1 MKIKFIKD
9 YFFSKTSERPSFE
22 KGRTCNANFSFADK
36 MINGGYAVRI
46 KPTPTELIESL
57 RSPIRPQKTIN
68 SPNLTSSE
76 VRRELENK
84 QLVNDLRN
92 YFSDK
97 KMAVKDIAELYLII
111 YNYAI
116 KAKDNQMTIQLSRE
130 IRTLLNIIEF
140 YDKQQREDKR

>member
-9 YFFSKTSERPSFE
+9 YFFSKTSKKPSFE
-22 KGRTCNANFSFADK
+22 KGRTFNANFSFAIK
-36 MINGGYAVRI
+36 MISAGYAIRI
-46 KPTPTELIESL
+46 RPTPTELIEAL
-57 RSPIRPQKTIN
+57 RSQRPIN
-68 SPNLTSSE
+68 SPNLTSPD

-84 QLVNDLRN
+84 QLVGDLRD

-116 KAKDNQMTIQLSRE
+116 KAKDNQMTTQLSKE

-140 YDKQQREDKR
+140 YDKQQREDER